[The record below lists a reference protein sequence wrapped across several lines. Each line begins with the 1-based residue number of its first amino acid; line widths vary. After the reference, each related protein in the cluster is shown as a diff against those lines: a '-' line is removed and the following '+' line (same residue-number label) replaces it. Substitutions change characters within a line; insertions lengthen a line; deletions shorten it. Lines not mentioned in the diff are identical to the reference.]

1 MESPPD
7 DVTFADRGVRIPVR
21 RIGMLLGVARE
32 RRGVSRHDVAR
43 RTDWRFGPSLLGQI
57 EEGRH
62 LVDVAAIPALAHAYD
77 IDLDEI
83 LPDRDG
89 LEVDLRRGRMRVGD
103 TKAEVAREPSLDGL
117 LAAYL
122 DFVRQMRGLPG
133 DGWVDPRSLR
143 VDDIV
148 ELALAVDADPADV
161 DRRLV
166 DVLEA
171 TRPEGVTSET
181 GRHDDRPPDHRPD
194 LLW

>member
-1 MESPPD
+1 
-7 DVTFADRGVRIPVR
+7 
-21 RIGMLLGVARE
+21 MLLGVARE

-62 LVDVAAIPALAHAYD
+62 LVDVEAIPELARAYE
-77 IDLDEI
+77 IDLDDI
-83 LPDRDG
+83 LPDRNG
-89 LEVDLRRGRMRVGD
+89 LEVDLRRGRMRVGA
-103 TKAEVAREPSLDGL
+103 TKAKVAKKPSLDAL

-122 DFVRQMRGLPG
+122 DFVRQMRGLPE

-166 DVLEA
+166 DTLEA
-171 TRPEGVTSET
+171 TRPEGVTWET
-181 GRHDDRPPDHRPD
+181 GRHDDRPPDQRPD